1 MNIIGHFAADSDPTA
16 AITISSKR
24 NLLIVH
30 PDLLLTATSISNAP
44 QCVRRPLLSS
54 LVRSSSDTTAALVW
68 GNMLHEVM
76 QRCLSTERWEESFV
90 DERIDEVVG
99 KGLAELVKIGV
110 NVGDAKREVKA
121 RAKGLQGF
129 SKRFIG
135 EVPKVWNSRY
145 SYHLS
150 RL

>member
-76 QRCLSTERWEESFV
+76 QRCLSAEHWEESFV